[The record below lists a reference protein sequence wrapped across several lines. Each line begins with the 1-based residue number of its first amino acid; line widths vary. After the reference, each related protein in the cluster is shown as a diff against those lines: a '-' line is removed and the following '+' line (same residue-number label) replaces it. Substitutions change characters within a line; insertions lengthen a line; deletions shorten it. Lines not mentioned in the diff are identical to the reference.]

1 MDSKNPSLRAGRT
14 SRGTR
19 KNHSSGAGGI
29 QHDNFRH
36 DDGFVMVG
44 NHLAQHGELSLVAI
58 GLSTHL
64 QSLPAGAPADI
75 KHLAKRFPEGAI
87 VIADA
92 LRELEAHGYM
102 NRPRLRGAKGQVAT
116 HLISCNN
123 PARRRALDAACHDR
137 SAGGAEPG
145 AGGASRGDGTAV
157 EAVGPPVPPP
167 REPERVPESIPES
180 IPEWIPEWI
189 PEPAPE
195 PVPEPEVSAPAPEPR
210 PVPDPV
216 PGPVPQP
223 APGVTPV
230 AAPDPA
236 SGPVPVPAPVP
247 ASAPEA
253 VRPPRHRSR
262 PEARRRAL
270 PDVPAPSSLP
280 PELLLTAAEI
290 LARLA
295 RVNPRLL
302 LSGTDTEHLTPGV
315 IAWLERD
322 ASADAVVHAL
332 TDRLPYPLH
341 RPAALLAH
349 RLTANLPP
357 PPPFRPVRA
366 KQLPLLPLQNC
377 ERCDRAFRGAEPGCC
392 PGCQH
397 KDTHGQLDS

>member
-1 MDSKNPSLRAGRT
+1 M
-14 SRGTR
+14 
-19 KNHSSGAGGI
+19 HSSGSGGI

-36 DDGFVMVG
+36 ADGFVVVG
-44 NHLAQHGELSLVAI
+44 NHLAQHEELSLVAI

-75 KHLAKRFPEGAI
+75 KYLAGRFREGAI
-87 VIADA
+87 AIADA
-92 LRELEAHGYM
+92 MRELETHGYM
-102 NRPRLRGAKGQVAT
+102 NRPRQRAANGRIT
-116 HLISCNN
+116 TRLISCNN
-123 PARRRALDAACHDR
+123 PARRRALDAACR
-137 SAGGAEPG
+137 ERTGEGAPG
-145 AGGASRGDGTAV
+145 VSEATGGDGGVV
-157 EAVGPPVPPP
+157 ELADPTGPPPQG
-167 REPERVPESIPES
+167 
-180 IPEWIPEWI
+180 PEWV

-195 PVPEPEVSAPAPEPR
+195 PVPEPEVSAPAPEPW
-210 PVPDPV
+210 PA
-216 PGPVPQP
+216 PQP
-223 APGVTPV
+223 APWPV
-230 AAPDPA
+230 PAAAAPDPA
-236 SGPVPVPAPVP
+236 PAPVP
-247 ASAPEA
+247 APETAPEA
-253 VRPPRHRSR
+253 VRPPRHRPR
-262 PEARRRAL
+262 PETRRRAL

-280 PELLLTAAEI
+280 PELLLAAAEI

-315 IAWLERD
+315 VAWLERGVP
-322 ASADAVVHAL
+322 ADAVVLAL

-366 KQLPLLPLQNC
+366 QQLPLLPLQNC

>member
-1 MDSKNPSLRAGRT
+1 MDSKNLSVRADRT

-19 KNHSSGAGGI
+19 KMHSSGAGGI

-36 DDGFVMVG
+36 HESFVIVG
-44 NHLAQHGELSLVAI
+44 NHLAQHEELSLVAI

-75 KHLAKRFPEGAI
+75 KYLAKRFPEGAI
-87 VIADA
+87 TIADA

-102 NRPRLRGAKGQVAT
+102 NRPRLRGAKGQVTT

-123 PARRRALDAACHDR
+123 PARRRALDAACR
-137 SAGGAEPG
+137 EPAAAEVEPG
-145 AGGASRGDGTAV
+145 VSEATGGDGRAV
-157 EAVGPPVPPP
+157 EAAGPPGPPP
-167 REPERVPESIPES
+167 QGPERV
-180 IPEWIPEWI
+180 

-210 PVPDPV
+210 PRPT
-216 PGPVPQP
+216 P
-223 APGVTPV
+223 APWPAPA

-236 SGPVPVPAPVP
+236 PVPVPEA
-247 ASAPEA
+247 APET
-253 VRPPRHRSR
+253 VRPPRHRPR

-270 PDVPAPSSLP
+270 PAVPAPSSLP
-280 PELLLTAAEI
+280 PELLLAAAEI

-315 IAWLERD
+315 VAWLERD
-322 ASADAVVHAL
+322 VPADAVVHAL
-332 TDRLPYPLH
+332 TDRLPSPLH

-366 KQLPLLPLQNC
+366 QRLPLLPLQNC